1 MERAIGGEPIML
13 KAMDNYQPL
22 SVDDPQVM
30 DHIRQEHLK
39 IMDQKIQ
46 EAIATNGG
54 NAIQQVKTVIVEPI
68 TEVV

>member
-1 MERAIGGEPIML
+1 ML

-22 SVDDPQVM
+22 SADDPQVM